1 MDTVPHQRVRLILTV
16 GHLWLHGIYHL
27 LHGRQLSSNG
37 WQKMSPN
44 LPVQSCKPD
53 KIELMSMFTKALSWF
68 MLFLAKQ
75 HLAIGKITYF
85 HTDIFFL
92 FYLHHNADYIFFPLL
107 VTLMW
112 LLKNQFFSIDLYIQS
127 LIFTDINIC
136 SYIILDGG
144 IDNASTNPSY
154 ACIEMHILNDPYS
167 NF

>member
-1 MDTVPHQRVRLILTV
+1 MDTVPHQRVCLILTV

-85 HTDIFFL
+85 HTHIFFYFIYITTQTISFFL
-92 FYLHHNADYIFFPLL
+92 YL
-107 VTLMW
+107 W

-144 IDNASTNPSY
+144 IDNASINPSY

>member
-1 MDTVPHQRVRLILTV
+1 
-16 GHLWLHGIYHL
+16 
-27 LHGRQLSSNG
+27 
-37 WQKMSPN
+37 
-44 LPVQSCKPD
+44 
-53 KIELMSMFTKALSWF
+53 

-85 HTDIFFL
+85 HTDIFF
-92 FYLHHNADYIFFPLL
+92 FYLHHNTDYIFFPLL

-136 SYIILDGG
+136 SYIILNGG

>member
-1 MDTVPHQRVRLILTV
+1 
-16 GHLWLHGIYHL
+16 
-27 LHGRQLSSNG
+27 
-37 WQKMSPN
+37 
-44 LPVQSCKPD
+44 
-53 KIELMSMFTKALSWF
+53 

-85 HTDIFFL
+85 HTDIFIL

-144 IDNASTNPSY
+144 IDNASINPSY
-154 ACIEMHILNDPYS
+154 ACIERHILNDPYS

>member
-1 MDTVPHQRVRLILTV
+1 MIYVVFGQATL
-16 GHLWLHGIYHL
+16 GH
-27 LHGRQLSSNG
+27 
-37 WQKMSPN
+37 WQNN
-44 LPVQSCKPD
+44 LFSYR
-53 KIELMSMFTKALSWF
+53 
-68 MLFLAKQ
+68 
-75 HLAIGKITYF
+75 YF
-85 HTDIFFL
+85 FFL

-144 IDNASTNPSY
+144 IDNASINPSY